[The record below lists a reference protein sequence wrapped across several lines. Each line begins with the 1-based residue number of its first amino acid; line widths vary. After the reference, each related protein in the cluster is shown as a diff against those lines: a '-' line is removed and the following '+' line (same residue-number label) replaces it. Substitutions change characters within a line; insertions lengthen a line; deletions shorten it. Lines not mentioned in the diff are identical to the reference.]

1 MAMNPVLL
9 VSIVITAL
17 CAAGLLVV
25 LYTMMPSRHAK
36 RLMEVTRTPT
46 AFDAVV
52 TTEDQTNI
60 GQRAL
65 DLVRSIRTRFRL
77 EDNEKLRQRLIA
89 AGRRSKSDID
99 LYFGLRLLAPL
110 VALVGATFIP
120 GNNSFWMVVLPVVGY
135 MVPDMCLTQMTK
147 RRREDIRLSMPDAVD
162 LMVICVEAGLGLDQ
176 ALLRA
181 GQELAISH
189 RAISEEFMTINV
201 EQRAGKARLEAW
213 QGMSDR
219 TRLDIVKNFVSML
232 GQTDRFG
239 TPIVKALSVFS
250 DSMRTKRRQ
259 QAEEMAAKTTVKL
272 IFPLVLFIFPSIF
285 IVLLGPAFLTIARSL
300 NTLFH

>member
-1 MAMNPVLL
+1 MAMNVILL
-9 VSIVITAL
+9 LSIVATAF
-17 CAAGLLVV
+17 CAAGLLVG
-25 LYTMMPSRHAK
+25 LYMMMPSRHA
-36 RLMEVTRTPT
+36 RRIMEVTRTPAT
-46 AFDAVV
+46 FEAVV
-52 TTEDQTNI
+52 EERTNLV
-60 GQRAL
+60 QRAL
-65 DLVRSIRTRFRL
+65 EMVRSVRTRLRF

-99 LYFGLRLLAPL
+99 IYFGLRLLAPL
-110 VALVGATFIP
+110 VALVAATFIP
-120 GNNSFWMVVLPVVGY
+120 NNSSFWMIALPAVAY
-135 MVPDMCLTQMTK
+135 LAPDLGLTQMAR
-147 RRREDIRLSMPDAVD
+147 RRREAIRLGMPDAID

-189 RAISEEFMTINV
+189 PAISEEFMTINI

-213 QGMSDR
+213 RGMADR
-219 TRLDIVKNFVSML
+219 TRLETVKAFVSML

-239 TPIVKALSVFS
+239 TPIAKALSVFS
-250 DSMRTKRRQ
+250 DSMRMKRRQ

-285 IVLLGPAFLTIARSL
+285 IVLLGPAFLTIGRSL
-300 NTLFH
+300 NTLFK

>member
-1 MAMNPVLL
+1 MAMNPILL
-9 VSIVITAL
+9 LSIVITAFS
-17 CAAGLLVV
+17 AAGLLVA
-25 LYTMMPSRHAK
+25 LYMMMPSRHA
-36 RLMEVTRTPT
+36 RRIMQLTRAPATLEVPVEEPT
-46 AFDAVV
+46 HLV
-52 TTEDQTNI
+52 
-60 GQRAL
+60 QRAL
-65 DLVRSIRTRFRL
+65 ELVRSIRTRLRF

-89 AGRRSKSDID
+89 AGRRSKTDID

-110 VALVGATFIP
+110 VAIVGATFIP
-120 GNNSFWMVVLPVVGY
+120 NNSGFWMMVLPAVAY
-135 MVPDMCLTQMTK
+135 LAPDLCLTEMTR
-147 RRREDIRLSMPDAVD
+147 RRREAVRLGMPDAID

-189 RAISEEFMTINV
+189 PAISEEFMTINI

-213 QGMSDR
+213 RGMADR
-219 TRLDIVKNFVSML
+219 TRLDMVKAFVSML

-239 TPIVKALSVFS
+239 TPIAKALSVFS
-250 DSMRTKRRQ
+250 DSMRMKRRQ

-285 IVLLGPAFLTIARSL
+285 IVLLGPAFLTIGRSL
-300 NTLFH
+300 NTVFK

>member
-1 MAMNPVLL
+1 MSPILL

-46 AFDAVV
+46 PVVLDAVAQ
-52 TTEDQTNI
+52 EDHTNI

-65 DLVRSIRTRFRL
+65 ELVRSVRTRLRL

-110 VALVGATFIP
+110 VALVAATFIP
-120 GNNSFWMVVLPVVGY
+120 GSNSSFWMVVLPVVAY
-135 MVPDMCLTQMTK
+135 MVPDLCLTQMTR
-147 RRREDIRLSMPDAVD
+147 RRREDIRLSMPDAID

-250 DSMRTKRRQ
+250 DSLRTKRRQ

-285 IVLLGPAFLTIARSL
+285 IVLLGPAFLTISRSL